1 MSGHARSP
9 REVALRE
16 RRDAYAAV
24 HAAHNARQAAERK
37 RWIAGLDEVTGAYRA
52 RVAIV
57 PEGGEH
63 HAASR
68 T

>member
-24 HAAHNARQAAERK
+24 HAAHTARQAAERR
-37 RWIAGLDEVTGAYRA
+37 RWIADLDQITGAYQA

-63 HAASR
+63 HAAGG

>member
-1 MSGHARSP
+1 MSCHAKDP

-24 HAAHNARQAAERK
+24 HAAHNARQAAERR
-37 RWIAGLDEVTGAYRA
+37 RWIADLDQITSVYRT

-63 HAASR
+63 HERR